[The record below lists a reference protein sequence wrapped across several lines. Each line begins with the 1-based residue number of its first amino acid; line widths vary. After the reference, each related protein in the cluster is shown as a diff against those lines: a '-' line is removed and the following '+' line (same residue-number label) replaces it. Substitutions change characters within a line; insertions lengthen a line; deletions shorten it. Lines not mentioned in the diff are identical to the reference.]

1 MKADTRNAGD
11 DGTSTEESSSASK
24 SAAEAND
31 TNVDLVMTELHS
43 FLVWADGQQV
53 NANGST
59 TLAAMFGSAVGRQS
73 ARQPAEG
80 QTFQI

>member
-59 TLAAMFGSAVGRQS
+59 TMAMFGSAVGRQS

-80 QTFQI
+80 QTVQI